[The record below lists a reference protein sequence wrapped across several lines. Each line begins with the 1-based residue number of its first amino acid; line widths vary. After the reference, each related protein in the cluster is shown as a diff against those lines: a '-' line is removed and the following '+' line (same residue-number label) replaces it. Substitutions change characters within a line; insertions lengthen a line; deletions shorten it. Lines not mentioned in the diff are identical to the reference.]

1 MTTQYLFDDADS
13 FRNMAYEYAAS
24 DNAVQKVGN
33 MTDEEILDLINKHI
47 DETQIA
53 EIFSAA
59 QDAALTEIE
68 QTN

>member
-1 MTTQYLFDDADS
+1 MTTQHLFDDADS
-13 FRNMAYEYAAS
+13 FRNMTYEYATS
-24 DNAVQKVGN
+24 DNTVQKVGN

-68 QTN
+68 QNK